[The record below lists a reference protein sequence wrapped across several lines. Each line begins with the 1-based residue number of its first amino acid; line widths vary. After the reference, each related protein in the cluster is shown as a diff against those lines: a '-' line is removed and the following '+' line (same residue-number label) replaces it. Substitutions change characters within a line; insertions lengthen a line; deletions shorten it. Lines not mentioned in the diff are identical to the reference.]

1 MRAEAHKTRGRGDA
15 PEACPAHSV
24 LVPPT
29 TRPSPAHHSPS
40 PADRRRHRPR
50 LPPRRAAAQRLLPV
64 MHRIAASGELPKVP
78 PFWF

>member
-29 TRPSPAHHSPS
+29 TRPS